1 MWANNIDLKTG
12 VVYLAFGTATDGYTT
27 KFANED
33 DYPHHNKDFVLY
45 HPTLKVDGEVI
56 IENGHLLALDDPDI
70 RAIAAKCGDPDELL
84 KQSWHADED
93 PRFR

>member
-1 MWANNIDLKTG
+1 M
-12 VVYLAFGTATDGYTT
+12 T

-33 DYPHHNKDFVLY
+33 DYPHHHKDFVLN
-45 HPTLKVDGEVI
+45 HPTVKVDGEVI